1 LTDDPDGVTGRS
13 AGLPAVATPDGDRLP
28 PETGTDLTGI
38 ARQILA
44 SAVPGLADGASV
56 FVLEH
61 LLKDG
66 ASVGRPAG
74 DQLMVR
80 RLGTRV
86 SRARHRIPAGAL
98 PPGEVIAFARDS
110 AHGRCVAEGRL
121 VRFSLPD
128 GTVLEPIGPR
138 GRELLAG
145 FTSCLAVPMMAR
157 DSVAGF
163 VSLARGPGLPAFSS
177 HDAEAA
183 TALAA
188 RGGASIVNALALIRQ
203 RSVSEAL
210 QRGLLAARPAVPA
223 GLQVAGLDVA
233 GRCLPADGCAIG
245 SDWLDIIALPGGRTG
260 VIVGDVMGHGP
271 ESTAVMAELRVTA
284 RVLAGLDLPPAEML
298 RRLDRPASSL
308 PRVTL
313 ATCAYAVIDPGAGAC
328 TLAGAGHLPPVL
340 ALPDGTTRV
349 PDVPAGPSLGIGPS
363 AYGQAWI
370 KLPPGTVLALYT
382 DGLVE
387 TRTRSYEQGIAGL
400 RSVLGREHHNLET
413 ACDALL
419 EALAARR
426 EDDVTMVLAR
436 VPPDRPLR
444 CG

>member
-1 LTDDPDGVTGRS
+1 MGRF

-28 PETGTDLTGI
+28 PETGMDLTGI

-44 SAVPGLADGASV
+44 SAIPGLADGASV

-66 ASVGRPAG
+66 TSAGRAAG
-74 DQLMVR
+74 AQLMVR

-98 PPGEVIAFARDS
+98 PPGEVIAFAGDS
-110 AHGRCVAEGRL
+110 AHGRCVAEGRPVL
-121 VRFSLPD
+121 FSLPD
-128 GTVLEPIGPR
+128 GPVLEPIGPR

-145 FTSCLAVPMMAR
+145 FSSCLAVPMTAR
-157 DSVAGF
+157 DTVAGF
-163 VSLARGPGLPAFSS
+163 VILARGPGLPAFSS

-203 RSVSEAL
+203 RSISEAL
-210 QRGLLAARPAVPA
+210 QRGLLAARPTVPS
-223 GLQVAGLDVA
+223 GLEVV
-233 GRCLPADGCAIG
+233 GRCLPADGCAVG
-245 SDWLDIIALPGGRTG
+245 SDWLDIIALPHGRTG
-260 VIVGDVMGHGP
+260 LVVGDVMGHGP
-271 ESTAVMAELRVTA
+271 EATAVMAELRVTA
-284 RVLAGLDLPPAEML
+284 RVLAGLDLSPAEML
-298 RRLDRPASSL
+298 ERLDRAATSL
-308 PRVTL
+308 PQFTL
-313 ATCAYAVIDPGAGAC
+313 ATCAYAVIAPGAGAC

-349 PDVPAGPSLGIGPS
+349 PDVPAGPSLGMGPS
-363 AYGQAWI
+363 AYGQARI

-419 EALAARR
+419 EALAGRR
-426 EDDVTMVLAR
+426 EDDVTVVLAR